1 MCRKAVDVCLPA
13 LKFIPN
19 RFVTP
24 KMFDG
29 LDNSVNNVTFS
40 KDVVDL
46 ANINLN
52 NVNPDVDEFGDDVL
66 DAITLDFLFYKQLL
80 YKQLY

>member
-1 MCRKAVDVCLPA
+1 MCRKAVDACLPA

-24 KMFDG
+24 KMLDG

-40 KDVVDL
+40 KDVLDL
-46 ANINLN
+46 VNINLN
-52 NVNPDVDEFGDDVL
+52 NVNPDVDEFGDVL
-66 DAITLDFLFYKQLL
+66 DTITLDFFYKQLL